1 MLTAELAV
9 SAPGTRPGTT
19 LGTTLGTRPA
29 TYPGF
34 YPGTFPTPVH
44 SPLTQ
49 APLYGGSVP
58 YSMPVQAPSEMVAAE
73 QQIVARSDEMV
84 AAAQQQEMGEAQQLE
99 MVEGFFVPDQQQQ
112 LSEDQQLS
120 DLLSDSLQ
128 YDSSSSSPVPVAQQA
143 TPGSACAASE
153 TEAAPQFDPGPSII
167 SKTSTTV
174 RAYADVHPPEPLY
187 CTDGLRVPASCV
199 LYVPEA
205 QGLPPEPL
213 GRAVRTAYCGTSG
226 AGRGAAAS
234 AHLARDLHRA
244 RDVRLQVIGSR
255 LQ

>member
-1 MLTAELAV
+1 MLTEELAV
-9 SAPGTRPGTT
+9 SSPGTRLGTM
-19 LGTTLGTRPA
+19 LGTTLGTRPV

-73 QQIVARSDEMV
+73 QQIVARSEKMV

-99 MVEGFFVPDQQQQ
+99 MVEGFFVPDQQQ
-112 LSEDQQLS
+112 LSEDQQLP
-120 DLLSDSLQ
+120 DSLQ

-153 TEAAPQFDPGPSII
+153 TEAAPQFDPGSTVI
-167 SKTSTTV
+167 SKTTTV
-174 RAYADVHPPEPLY
+174 RAYADVHRRSF
-187 CTDGLRVPASCV
+187 C
-199 LYVPEA
+199 
-205 QGLPPEPL
+205 
-213 GRAVRTAYCGTSG
+213 AVRTGYA
-226 AGRGAAAS
+226 
-234 AHLARDLHRA
+234 
-244 RDVRLQVIGSR
+244 
-255 LQ
+255 

>member
-19 LGTTLGTRPA
+19 LGTTLGTPV

-73 QQIVARSDEMV
+73 QQIVARSEKMV

-128 YDSSSSSPVPVAQQA
+128 YDSSSSSPVSVAQQA
-143 TPGSACAASE
+143 TLGSACAASE
-153 TEAAPQFDPGPSII
+153 TEAAPQFDPGSTVI
-167 SKTSTTV
+167 SKTTTV
-174 RAYADVHPPEPLY
+174 RAYADVHRRSL
-187 CTDGLRVPASCV
+187 CT
-199 LYVPEA
+199 
-205 QGLPPEPL
+205 
-213 GRAVRTAYCGTSG
+213 VRTGYA
-226 AGRGAAAS
+226 
-234 AHLARDLHRA
+234 
-244 RDVRLQVIGSR
+244 
-255 LQ
+255 

>member
-99 MVEGFFVPDQQQQ
+99 MVEGFFVLPDQQQ
-112 LSEDQQLS
+112 LSEDQQLP
-120 DLLSDSLQ
+120 DSLQ
-128 YDSSSSSPVPVAQQA
+128 YDSSSSSPVSVAQQA
-143 TPGSACAASE
+143 TLGSACAASE
-153 TEAAPQFDPGPSII
+153 TEAAPQFDPGSTVI
-167 SKTSTTV
+167 SKTTTV
-174 RAYADVHPPEPLY
+174 RAYADVHRRSL
-187 CTDGLRVPASCV
+187 CT
-199 LYVPEA
+199 
-205 QGLPPEPL
+205 
-213 GRAVRTAYCGTSG
+213 VRTGYA
-226 AGRGAAAS
+226 
-234 AHLARDLHRA
+234 
-244 RDVRLQVIGSR
+244 
-255 LQ
+255 